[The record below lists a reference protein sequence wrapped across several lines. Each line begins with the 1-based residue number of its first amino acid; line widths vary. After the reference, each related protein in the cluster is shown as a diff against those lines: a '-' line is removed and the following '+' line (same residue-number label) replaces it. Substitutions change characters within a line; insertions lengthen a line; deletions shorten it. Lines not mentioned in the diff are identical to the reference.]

1 MKAGS
6 PGRSL
11 LWINEYI
18 HLCCS
23 AASTSKCSC
32 EIVSLKAHS
41 SLLYETCLHF
51 RGGIVLSLVAF
62 FPTCVWI
69 YICFF
74 PLNVATYIILNNKS
88 LSVHRNLRGTGQMC
102 TRAFALEGLLTL
114 FWEKKKK
121 LTEDVCFLMEK
132 EPLCWVSILD
142 CAVMCMLVGACERR
156 HPSPLTGPTWE
167 CSKHS
172 KVGGKEEVTAESKI
186 MC

>member
-62 FPTCVWI
+62 CPTCVWI

-114 FWEKKKK
+114 FWKKKK

-132 EPLCWVSILD
+132 GASLLSLHTWLCSHVYACGSLWKETPLSSHRPHL
-142 CAVMCMLVGACERR
+142 
-156 HPSPLTGPTWE
+156 
-167 CSKHS
+167 
-172 KVGGKEEVTAESKI
+172 GG
-186 MC
+186 

>member
-62 FPTCVWI
+62 CPSCVWI

-114 FWEKKKK
+114 FWKKKK
-121 LTEDVCFLMEK
+121 NWQKMCAFWWKRSLSVESPYLTVQSCVFLW
-132 EPLCWVSILD
+132 EPVKGDTPLLSQAPPGSVANI
-142 CAVMCMLVGACERR
+142 RR
-156 HPSPLTGPTWE
+156 WE
-167 CSKHS
+167 AKR
-172 KVGGKEEVTAESKI
+172 K
-186 MC
+186 